1 MQDTHGACIQAFRG
15 AIPKIQQV
23 LHELIQE
30 EKGRYETL
38 ISIVGEKDLKSIR
51 DQYQRYIQEFRS
63 TLSSYVSFRAE
74 INTQFDHEILGR
86 TYADI
91 EQEYNQWPRK
101 QVFTWSAHQTAE
113 QMEREPKERRLGTL
127 GHRYVGA
134 RHFERLRQ
142 VFFYMILTYQPINRS
157 QDFIESAQGLLYGG
171 NADSE
176 NLEKG
181 VRELLYTYIR
191 ETFVM
196 GICWLTQMYSF
207 FLEHFEKHVRDVLLG
222 AGGNFASLGMGHEKF
237 LSYVRLEYH
246 RVTRQMVCR
255 AVEASK
261 HARHAK
267 MIYVAH
273 NICNFLRLLSE
284 SFPPTILS
292 DQKKT
297 TTIADSNPLRL
308 IFNTD
313 TFLPASR
320 NSETGNYIPAV
331 KNTTQEIFSAVRG
344 LLLQDITA
352 TFFANVVVDIQEY
365 KSISIPNDLKK
376 RLESMSNEEIAHLS
390 QIDFDEHIR
399 QLQLVYQK
407 LIVLEDAGDEIE
419 NAIRLFDGKTGVP
432 SAGKKGGQRNIA
444 SERRDRRHQEVMN
457 KLYQVKSKEAD
468 AEASATTDEYI
479 ESLTRSELNDDE
491 SQLEAVANDPRSCEQ
506 HLNELFRKHDL
517 EDLKLGFLHGDSLQM
532 NQPKHPPKP
541 TTKTASASKAT
552 VPKANIQQNLDPD
565 YNADTKSSRTP
576 RSTVHTGLC
585 S

>member
-1 MQDTHGACIQAFRG
+1 MHDTHGACVQAFRG

-38 ISIVGEKDLKSIR
+38 IGIVGEKDLKSIR
-51 DQYQRYIQEFRS
+51 DLYQRYIQEFRS

-127 GHRYVGA
+127 IHRYVGA

-171 NADSE
+171 NTDSE

-207 FLEHFEKHVRDVLLG
+207 FLEHFERHVRDVLLG
-222 AGGNFASLGMGHEKF
+222 SGGNFASLGMGHEKF

-273 NICNFLRLLSE
+273 NICNFFRLLSE
-284 SFPPTILS
+284 SFPPTIQY

-297 TTIADSNPLRL
+297 TAIADSSPLRL

-352 TFFANVVVDIQEY
+352 TFFANVVVDIQRYE
-365 KSISIPNDLKK
+365 SMDIHNDLKK

-407 LIVLEDAGDEIE
+407 LTVLEDAGDEIE

-479 ESLTRSELNDDE
+479 ESLARSELNDDE
-491 SQLEAVANDPRSCEQ
+491 SQLEAISNDHRSCEQ

-517 EDLKLGFLHGDSLQM
+517 EDLKLGFLRGDSLQM
-532 NQPKHPPKP
+532 NQPKHPLKA
-541 TTKTASASKAT
+541 KTSIASAPKAT
-552 VPKANIQQNLDPD
+552 VPKVSGQQNLDPD
-565 YNADTKSSRTP
+565 YNADTKSSRALG
-576 RSTVHTGLC
+576 STVAIDLC